1 MIYDEGFEVRLNGNK
16 FFGFSAFFPV
26 NVPNGVYKKGITP
39 TKKLENGEEY
49 WTDCARTVTGW

>member
-1 MIYDEGFEVRLNGNK
+1 MN
-16 FFGFSAFFPV
+16 
-26 NVPNGVYKKGITP
+26 NGVYRKGITP